1 MRERIEITIDPRGG
15 VRAET
20 QGFSGPSCL
29 AASRFLEEALG
40 EQIGR
45 ERTAAFY
52 QSAHQQQ
59 HAQQG
64 NG

>member
-1 MRERIEITIDPRGG
+1 MRERIEITVDPHGG

-29 AASRFLEEALG
+29 TASRFLEEALG
-40 EQIGR
+40 EQIGQ
-45 ERTAAFY
+45 ERTAEFY
-52 QSAHQQQ
+52 QSAHQRQ
-59 HAQQG
+59 HEQQG

>member
-1 MRERIEITIDPRGG
+1 MRERIEITVDPHGG

-20 QGFSGPSCL
+20 KGFSGPSCL

-40 EQIGR
+40 EQIGQ